1 MNTKISRRNF
11 IKQAVA
17 VGIIASA
24 PDKSLADT
32 TNKAGLDRY
41 KPKELPTVLFG
52 KTGVRIPRIVL
63 GLGSRFCHID
73 TDEEAVDMLNF
84 ALDHGFY
91 YWDTADSYDNTIA
104 IPPGKK
110 KAARLVVSEERVGEV
125 VKYRRKEIFL
135 CTKLSPRNPDEVM
148 KQLDISLKR
157 LHTDRLDM
165 LMIHDVHSLDDNATL
180 LQKGGLVDILH
191 RLKEEKVTRFIG
203 FSGHASAEALK
214 DMAEKG
220 DFDALLMAMNHWGGD
235 KEKRE
240 EGVIPCALGKNMGV
254 LLMKAVRPR
263 ETVSNVKVPDL
274 IRYALSIEG
283 PHAVTIGMDSID
295 VVKSNIEIL
304 KDYVPMNE
312 EEKQKMAYILT
323 PFFLHQNLPWMQNN
337 YIDGHWGK
345 FSM

>member
-1 MNTKISRRNF
+1 MKISRRSF
-11 IKQAVA
+11 IKQSIAAGIVA
-17 VGIIASA
+17 SVVDESFAA
-24 PDKSLADT
+24 TTDKLE
-32 TNKAGLDRY
+32 TNRY
-41 KPKELPTVLFG
+41 KSKGLPTVLFG
-52 KTGVRIPRIVL
+52 KTGVSIPRIVL

-73 TDEEAVDMLNF
+73 TDEEAADMLNF

-104 IPPGKK
+104 VPPGKK
-110 KAARLVVSEERVGEV
+110 KSARLVVSEERVGEV

-135 CTKLSPRNPDEVM
+135 CTKLSPRNPVDVM
-148 KQLDISLKR
+148 KQLEISLSR
-157 LHTDRLDM
+157 LHTDHLDM
-165 LMIHDVHSLDDNATL
+165 LMIHDVHSLDDNVTL

-220 DFDALLMAMNHWGGD
+220 NFDALLMAMNHWGGD

-240 EGVIPCALGKNMGV
+240 EGVIPCALGMNMGV
-254 LLMKAVRPR
+254 LLMKAVRPK
-263 ETVSNVKVPDL
+263 ETVPDVKAPDL
-274 IRYALSIEG
+274 IRYALSLEG

-304 KDYVPMNE
+304 KNFVAMNE
-312 EEKQKMAYILT
+312 EEKQKMAFALT
-323 PFFLHQNLPWMQNN
+323 PFFHHQNLPWMEKS
-337 YIDGHWGK
+337 YFDGHWG
-345 FSM
+345 